1 MKLYIPFN
9 MIVDTDVGVLRLVER
24 IHKLPEYS
32 VNKMKSFLIKRENED
47 PIPEFSNL
55 RKINSSDG
63 LYGIMLESRYQGV
76 LNASGMTDILSFVIN
91 TYKLGLSNEMQITI
105 GCNRKMEI
113 EYLKSKLSSLNYSI
127 DMQLNKDIKLNDF
140 DYIFT
145 KVLDQYY
152 VDYLENNKI
161 QGKRLYVAD
170 YRFNTLI
177 DEESQSVIIDPIQH
191 MRLESMG
198 IIVSTISIYNKK

>member
-9 MIVDTDVGVLRLVER
+9 MIVDTDVGVLRLVEK
-24 IHKLPEYS
+24 INKLPEYS
-32 VNKMKSFLIKRENED
+32 VNKIKSFLIKRENED
-47 PIPEFSNL
+47 PIPEFSTL
-55 RKINSSDG
+55 RKIQSSDG

-91 TYKLGLSNEMQITI
+91 TYKLGLSNEMEIII
-105 GCNRKMEI
+105 GCNRELEI
-113 EYLKSKLSSLNYSI
+113 EYLKSKLSALNYSF
-127 DMQLNKDIKLNDF
+127 DMQLNKDIKLKDF

-152 VDYLENNKI
+152 VDYLESNDI
-161 QGKRLYVAD
+161 RGKRLYVAD

>member
-9 MIVDTDVGVLRLVER
+9 MIVDVDVGVLRLIEK

-32 VNKMKSFLIKRENED
+32 VNKIKSFLIKRENED
-47 PIPEFSNL
+47 PIPEFSTL
-55 RKINSSDG
+55 RGIQSSDG

-76 LNASGMTDILSFVIN
+76 INASGMTDILSFVIN
-91 TYKLGLSNEMQITI
+91 TYKLGLSNEMEITI
-105 GCNRKMEI
+105 GCNRPYEI
-113 EYLKSKLSSLNYSI
+113 EYLKSKLSALNYSM
-127 DMQLNKDIKLNDF
+127 DMQLNKDIKLKDF

-152 VDYLENNKI
+152 VDYLENNDVR
-161 QGKRLYVAD
+161 GKRLYVAD

-177 DEESQSVIIDPIQH
+177 DEESQSIIIDPIQH

-198 IIVSTISIYNKK
+198 IIVSTVSIYNKK